1 MKYTLPKCGRLHEN
15 SQFQAVY
22 RTGRSVANRM
32 AVLYLVPNG
41 QAVNQI
47 GFAAGKRLGNAV
59 VRNRVKRLLRESYRL
74 QQHQLLKGYDLVL
87 VGRQAMIK
95 ADLQK
100 TVNAFLDLCLR
111 AKILSK

>member
-32 AVLYLVPNG
+32 AVLHLVPNG
-41 QAVNQI
+41 QATSRI
-47 GFAAGKRLGNAV
+47 GFAGGKRLGNAV
-59 VRNRVKRLLRESYRL
+59 VRNRVKRLLREAYRL
-74 QQHQLLKGYDLVL
+74 NQSRLLPGFDMVL
-87 VGRQAMIK
+87 VGRQSMVQ

-111 AKILSK
+111 AKILDK

>member
-1 MKYTLPKCGRLHEN
+1 MKYKLPKSGRLHDN
-15 SQFQAVY
+15 SQFQTVY

-32 AVLYLVPNG
+32 AVLHLVPNE
-41 QAVNQI
+41 QAISRI

-59 VRNRVKRLLRESYRL
+59 VRNRVKRLLREAYRL
-74 QQHQLLKGYDLVL
+74 QQFRVKPGFDMVL
-87 VGRQAMIK
+87 VGRQALIE

-111 AKILSK
+111 AKILNK

>member
-1 MKYTLPKCGRLHEN
+1 MKYKLPKNGRLHEN
-15 SQFQAVY
+15 SQFQTVY

-32 AVLYLVPNG
+32 AVLYLVSNG
-41 QAVNQI
+41 QANNQI

-59 VRNRVKRLLRESYRL
+59 VRNRVKRLLREAYRL
-74 QQHQLLKGYDLVL
+74 QQQKLLQGYDLVL
-87 VGRQAMIK
+87 VGRKNLIE

-111 AKILSK
+111 AKILNK